1 MRVCTPFP
9 LLIPSPP
16 TTMSPSKY
24 NPADLKPTGK
34 RFKSVD
40 ELMPDNDFPAEV
52 VRESQENERQRRVT
66 LQLARMRTRA
76 GVTQEQIAERLG
88 LTQSAVSKL
97 ENGIDDEVTLR
108 HLRAYAEA
116 TGQRADLSVGK
127 PPNHVQ
133 AIKFHALQVRRHMME
148 LAKLA
153 HRDAEL
159 ERGIH
164 AFYEEAL
171 VNILDI
177 LSECQNAM
185 PNGDAIQMRLEVTE
199 TPGAVVKAAK
209 AEKPGKKKTTKAMA
223 LD

>member
-1 MRVCTPFP
+1 
-9 LLIPSPP
+9 
-16 TTMSPSKY
+16 MSNRKY
-24 NPADLKPTGK
+24 DANNLKPTGK
-34 RFKSVD
+34 RFSSVD
-40 ELMPDNDFPAEV
+40 ELMPDSDFPPEV
-52 VRESQENERQRRVT
+52 VQEVRENARQRRVT

-76 GVTQEQIAERLG
+76 GVTQEQMAERLG

-97 ENGIDDEVTLR
+97 ENGSDDEVTLR

-116 TGQRADLSVGK
+116 TGQRVDLSVGK

-133 AIKFHALQVRRHMME
+133 AIKFHVLQVRRHMME

-185 PNGDAIQMRLEVTE
+185 PNGDAIQMRFEVTE
-199 TPGAVVKAAK
+199 TPGAMVKTAK
-209 AEKPGKKKTTKAMA
+209 AEKPGKRKATKALA